1 MPRTT
6 VGLTFDAEGF
16 GVPARMHFFYVRVSN
31 PLTASNR
38 NTPLSS
44 VYQRHEQE
52 KHREYDQRIRE
63 IEHGSFAPLVFAA
76 SSGMGPSN
84 TITYKRL
91 ASLLAG
97 RRGHM
102 YSTTMRWLRCRLSFS
117 LLRSAIT
124 GTRVSALTPTQSIP
138 LAMAEGRIA

>member
-1 MPRTT
+1 M
-6 VGLTFDAEGF
+6 TFDAEGF

-63 IEHGSFAPLVFAA
+63 IEHGSFALLVFAA
-76 SSGMGPSN
+76 SGGMGPST
-84 TITYKRL
+84 TIAYKRL
-91 ASLLAG
+91 ASLLG
-97 RRGHM
+97 RQQE
-102 YSTTMRWLRCRLSFS
+102 
-117 LLRSAIT
+117 RSPVLNNHAVAALPT
-124 GTRVSALTPTQSIP
+124 GLQPPKIIHHSHKRNKSVCPHPNPVNPPAYGGGQN
-138 LAMAEGRIA
+138 RINK